1 MTNKQF
7 AATVKLTD
15 NTEAQKAILVA
26 FYLLKIKDTS
36 AVPLSELCK
45 AMSDF
50 GLGNPNSSRLRKNS
64 TFAKAFSKADGD
76 NIKLRLKTVECLELQ
91 YPEVSTKSE
100 EIITDDFVLPDILFV
115 KTRGYL
121 LTVAKQINASY
132 QHNIFDGCAML
143 MRRLVEMLI
152 ILVYKHDKRESEIV
166 DKGGGFQALSYL
178 INYSLSNDVLKLSK
192 DSEGTLDEFRQLG
205 NYSAHG
211 LEYNC
216 RKSDLEKVRLKFRAC
231 VEELLYRSGVKK

>member
-1 MTNKQF
+1 MTHKQF
-7 AATVKLTD
+7 AAAVKLTD
-15 NTEAQKAILVA
+15 GNEAEKAVLVA
-26 FYLLKIKDTS
+26 FYLLKIKGVS
-36 AVPLSELCK
+36 AISLSGLCK
-45 AMSDF
+45 KMSEF
-50 GLGNPNSSRLRKNS
+50 GLGSPNSSRLKKNS
-64 TFAKAFSKADGD
+64 LFSKSFVKAEGVS
-76 NIKLRLKTVECLELQ
+76 IKLSLKKIEELESL
-91 YPEVSTKSE
+91 YPQVVSESE
-100 EIITDDFVLPDILFV
+100 EIISDDLVLPEILFV

-121 LTVAKQINASY
+121 LSVAKQINASY

-152 ILVYKHDKRESEIV
+152 ILSYKHDKREAEIL

-178 INYSLSNDVLKLSK
+178 INYSLSNGVLNLSK

-216 RKSDLEKVRLKFRAC
+216 RKADIEKVRLKFRAC